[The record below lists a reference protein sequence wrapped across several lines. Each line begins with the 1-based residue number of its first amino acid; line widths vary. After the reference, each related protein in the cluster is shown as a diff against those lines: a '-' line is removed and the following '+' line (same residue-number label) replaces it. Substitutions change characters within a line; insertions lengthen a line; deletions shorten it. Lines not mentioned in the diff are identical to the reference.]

1 MYYLNTSDSFN
12 CYSILYY
19 EFLTIP
25 VRKHAYSVCK
35 EHWPKSFVLIVMH
48 DLIPRWLQSGL
59 PCKESST
66 KHLRFFE
73 YFLKTVWHHHF
84 TGLIW
89 SHMLFCFQKSQLC
102 LFQLR
107 KNVYGKSSNKLKINS
122 VLLKHVTNFEQI
134 NWTNLLL
141 LLLSCEMDF
150 STELFRIKE
159 KFIRP
164 SWATV
169 GPQTTTDN
177 ISSYS
182 LWLIHF
188 CSHIA
193 VGYIMKRISEA
204 EFDHKCFN
212 FAIQCK

>member
-1 MYYLNTSDSFN
+1 MNNAVLLIKSVLYVNNLKKNNTNTTHTAHILQMIQYIWLSNQSIWSPSTTRESQFLFANINLFFDKLSF
-12 CYSILYY
+12 L
-19 EFLTIP
+19 L
-25 VRKHAYSVCK
+25 VCF
-35 EHWPKSFVLIVMH
+35 W
-48 DLIPRWLQSGL
+48 WLFWL
-59 PCKESST
+59 PCKELST
-66 KHLRFFE
+66 KHIRFFE
-73 YFLKTVWHHHF
+73 YFL
-84 TGLIW
+84 
-89 SHMLFCFQKSQLC
+89 
-102 LFQLR
+102 
-107 KNVYGKSSNKLKINS
+107 NS

-141 LLLSCEMDF
+141 LLLGCEMDF

-159 KFIRP
+159 KFITP

-182 LWLIHF
+182 SWLIHF

-193 VGYIMKRISEA
+193 VGYIMKHISEA

>member
-1 MYYLNTSDSFN
+1 MYYLNTSESFN
-12 CYSILYY
+12 CYSVLYY

-48 DLIPRWLQSGL
+48 DLMRRWLQPGL
-59 PCKESST
+59 PCKELST

-84 TGLIW
+84 TGLTW

-122 VLLKHVTNFEQI
+122 VLLKHVTTLSKLIEQI
-134 NWTNLLL
+134 YCFYYWVA
-141 LLLSCEMDF
+141 
-150 STELFRIKE
+150 K
-159 KFIRP
+159 
-164 SWATV
+164 W
-169 GPQTTTDN
+169 
-177 ISSYS
+177 ISPLSYS
-182 LWLIHF
+182 ELRKNLSDQVEQRWGLKLPQIIF
-188 CSHIA
+188 L
-193 VGYIMKRISEA
+193 
-204 EFDHKCFN
+204 
-212 FAIQCK
+212 AIRYD